1 MLKVT
6 FQKANRRFQFRLGG
20 KRLPA
25 LTALSALIFVL
36 LGGIPLA
43 WSGESSSI
51 RLTLRDAVQLAL
63 KQNPQ
68 VQIASI
74 NLAQSE
80 QDKVLARSKLLPQ
93 VGVQLTD
100 AALRG
105 NFEALAG
112 RPIPLFPRQIGPF
125 QQFQAGASYS
135 VPVFDLTLWRR
146 WQAADYAAKGMV
158 AQSQSLREQITLLV
172 VSQYLSCLRAK
183 AALAAV
189 QSRVDLAQAL
199 YKLASDLQ
207 EHGVGTGIDTL
218 RANVQLQSEKQG
230 VIVVDTQLKI
240 SLYGLSR
247 LLNLDPQ
254 KKLDLADEMSFV
266 ATPPSEAGQDLEQA
280 YGKRPEMEALQ
291 EREMAVSRLKDAA
304 GAARLP
310 SVRATG
316 SWAYQGLS
324 VTNSIPIYEYRMTL
338 SPPLYTG
345 GQIKAERAKTELE
358 LKKVGQEKQELR
370 NQMTLQV
377 QVAKAELDSARSEVE
392 VANLALKLANE
403 EVTQARDRFEA
414 GVANNLEVVTAQNEL
429 ARADLARATGQME
442 ALYGR

>member
-1 MLKVT
+1 MITIGRATLCC
-6 FQKANRRFQFRLGG
+6 F
-20 KRLPA
+20 
-25 LTALSALIFVL
+25 LIIL
-36 LGGIPLA
+36 LGGTFVS
-43 WSGESSSI
+43 WSDESFFI

-80 QDKVLARSKLLPQ
+80 QDKVLASSALLPHL
-93 VGVQLTD
+93 GVQLTD

-125 QQFQAGASYS
+125 QQFQGGASYS
-135 VPVFDLTLWRR
+135 APVFDLTLWRR
-146 WQAADYAAKGMV
+146 RQAADYASKGMAAQ
-158 AQSQSLREQITLLV
+158 AQSAREQITLLV
-172 VSQYLSCLRAK
+172 VSQYFSCLRAK
-183 AALAAV
+183 AALAAA

-207 EHGVGTGIDTL
+207 ENGVGTGIDTL
-218 RANVQLQSEKQG
+218 RANVQLQAEKQN
-230 VIVVDTQLKI
+230 VIVVDTQLKT

-254 KKLDLADEMSFV
+254 RKIELVDELRFV
-266 ATPPSEAGQDLEQA
+266 AAPPDEAGQDLAQA

-291 EREMAVSRLKDAA
+291 EREMSVSRLKDAA
-304 GAARLP
+304 GASRLP

-316 SWAYQGLS
+316 SWGYQGLS
-324 VTNSIPIYEYRMTL
+324 VTNSIPIYEHRMSL
-338 SPPLYTG
+338 SFPLFTG
-345 GQIKAERAKTELE
+345 GQIKAERAKAELE

-370 NQMTLQV
+370 NQITLHV
-377 QVAKAELDSARSEVE
+377 QVAKAELESARNEVE

-414 GVANNLEVVTAQNEL
+414 GVANNLEVVTAQSEL
-429 ARADLARATGQME
+429 ARAHDNQINALYRYNQARADLARATGQME
-442 ALYGR
+442 ALYSK

>member
-1 MLKVT
+1 MLKIII
-6 FQKANRRFQFRLGG
+6 RRATLCSF
-20 KRLPA
+20 
-25 LTALSALIFVL
+25 LIIL
-36 LGGIPLA
+36 LGGTSVS
-43 WSGESSSI
+43 WSDESSSI

-68 VQIASI
+68 VQIAGI

-80 QDKVLARSKLLPQ
+80 QDKVLAWSKLLPQ

-125 QQFQAGASYS
+125 QQFQGGAAFSL
-135 VPVFDLTLWRR
+135 PVFDLTLWRR
-146 WQAADYAAKGMV
+146 WQAADYAAKGTA
-158 AQSQSLREQITLLV
+158 AQSQSVREQITLLV
-172 VSQYLSCLRAK
+172 VSQYFGCLRAK
-183 AALAAV
+183 AALAAA
-189 QSRVDLAQAL
+189 QSRVELAQAL

-207 EHGVGTGIDTL
+207 ENGVGTGIDTL
-218 RANVQLQSEKQG
+218 RANVQLQAEKQS
-230 VIVVDTQLKI
+230 VIVVDTQLKT

-247 LLNLDPQ
+247 LLNLDLQ
-254 KKLDLADEMSFV
+254 RKIELADEMKFL
-266 ATPPSEAGQDLEQA
+266 ATPPNEAGQDLEQA

-304 GAARLP
+304 GASSLP

-338 SPPLYTG
+338 SLPLFTG
-345 GQIKAERAKTELE
+345 GQIKAERAKAELE

-370 NQMTLQV
+370 NQITLQV
-377 QVAKAELDSARSEVE
+377 QVARAELESARNEVE

-414 GVANNLEVVTAQNEL
+414 GVANNLEVVTAQSEL
-429 ARADLARATGQME
+429 ARAGDSQINALYRYNQARADLARATGQME
-442 ALYGR
+442 ALYSK

>member
-1 MLKVT
+1 
-6 FQKANRRFQFRLGG
+6 
-20 KRLPA
+20 
-25 LTALSALIFVL
+25 
-36 LGGIPLA
+36 
-43 WSGESSSI
+43 
-51 RLTLRDAVQLAL
+51 VQLAL

-80 QDKVLARSKLLPQ
+80 QDKALAWSALLPHL
-93 VGVQLTD
+93 GAQLTD

-112 RPIPLFPRQIGPF
+112 RPIPPFPRQIGPF
-125 QQFQAGASYS
+125 QQFQGGASFS
-135 VPVFDLTLWRR
+135 APVFDLTLWRR
-146 WQAADYAAKGMV
+146 WQAADYASKGAA
-158 AQSQSLREQITLLV
+158 AQSQSMREQITLLV
-172 VSQYLSCLRAK
+172 VSQYFSCLRAK
-183 AALAAV
+183 AALAAA

-207 EHGVGTGIDTL
+207 ESGVGTGIDTL
-218 RANVQLQSEKQG
+218 RANVQLQAEKQS
-230 VIVVDTQLKI
+230 VIAVETQLKT

-254 KKLDLADEMSFV
+254 RKIELADELKLV
-266 ATPPSEAGQDLEQA
+266 AAPPDQAGQDLAQA

-291 EREMAVSRLKDAA
+291 EREMSVARLKDAA
-304 GAARLP
+304 GASRWP

-316 SWAYQGLS
+316 SWGYQGLA

-338 SPPLYTG
+338 SFPLFTG
-345 GQIKAERAKTELE
+345 GQIKAERAKAELE

-370 NQMTLQV
+370 NQITLQV
-377 QVAKAELDSARSEVE
+377 QVAKAELESARNEVE

-414 GVANNLEVVTAQNEL
+414 GVASNLEAVTAQSEL
-429 ARADLARATGQME
+429 ARAHDNQINALYRYNQARADLARATGQME
-442 ALYGR
+442 ALYGK